1 MTTIDTAIETI
12 ATQKATIVRFSHK
25 GQNYELTRSKDI
37 LFLFDGDSFRL
48 IARLKPVQILEIKKI
63 TNGHN
68 LSKIKLIK

>member
-1 MTTIDTAIETI
+1 MTTIDSAIETI
-12 ATQKATIVRFSHK
+12 ATAKATYVRFSHK